1 MDRAHG
7 AESARTDDR
16 DYTERLLELEGAWWK
31 RALDV
36 QAPVRWHLRR
46 LALGFTLDI
55 GCGIGR
61 NLQHLS
67 GVGVDHNTHSL
78 EVARGRGMTVFTP
91 EEFDRSEFHRPGRFD
106 SLLLSHVAEHMRKPE
121 AEELLRRY
129 VPLLKAGGRCV
140 IMTPQEAGHAAEA
153 SHVEFMDFAA
163 LRSIAASCGLAPRR
177 EYSFPLPRLAGRF
190 FRYNEFVSVSE
201 KPA

>member
-61 NLQHLS
+61 NLQHLA
-67 GVGVDHNTHSL
+67 GVGVDHNAHSL
-78 EVARGRGMTVFTP
+78 DVARGRGLTAFTP
-91 EEFDRSEFHRPGRFD
+91 EEFDRSEFSRPGRFD
-106 SLLLSHVAEHMRKPE
+106 SLLMSHVAEHMRESE
-121 AEELLRRY
+121 AKELLGRY
-129 VPLLKAGGRCV
+129 VGLLKRSGRCV
-140 IMTPQEAGHAAEA
+140 IMTPQESGHAAEA
-153 SHVEFMDFAA
+153 SHVQFMDFGA
-163 LRSIAASCGLAPRR
+163 LRRIAESCGLTHRR
-177 EYSFPLPRLAGRF
+177 EYSFPLPRFAGRF